1 MTTQT
6 AALSKISVLFDRVL
20 VAVDDDGERRS
31 RAGILIPATAQVAKR
46 LVWAKVKAVGPH
58 VRTVRV
64 GDRVLFGSEE
74 RYEVDIEGED
84 FILLR
89 ERDLHVVMKDD
100 HAQETGMYL

>member
-1 MTTQT
+1 METSS
-6 AALSKISVLFDRVL
+6 LSKISVLFDRVL

-46 LVWAKVKAVGPH
+46 LVWAKVKAVGTH
-58 VRTVRV
+58 VRSVRV
-64 GDRVLFGSEE
+64 GDRVLFGAEE

-89 ERDLHVVMKDD
+89 ERDLHVVMKDE

>member
-1 MTTQT
+1 METSS
-6 AALSKISVLFDRVL
+6 LSKISVLFDRVL

-58 VRTVRV
+58 VRSVRV
-64 GDRVLFGSEE
+64 GDRVLFGAEE

-89 ERDLHVVMKDD
+89 ERDLHVVMKDE

>member
-1 MTTQT
+1 VTTQT

-46 LVWAKVKAVGPH
+46 LVWARVKAVGPH

-64 GDRVLFGSEE
+64 GDRVLFGAEE

-89 ERDLHVVMKDD
+89 ERDLHIVMKDD
-100 HAQETGMYL
+100 LTQETGMYL

>member
-46 LVWAKVKAVGPH
+46 LVWARVKAMGPH

-64 GDRVLFGSEE
+64 GDRVLFGAEE

-89 ERDLHVVMKDD
+89 ERDLHIVMKDD
-100 HAQETGMYL
+100 LTQETGMYL

>member
-1 MTTQT
+1 MTTET
-6 AALSKISVLFDRVL
+6 TSLSKIAVLFDRVL

-58 VRTVRV
+58 VRSVRV
-64 GDRVLFGSEE
+64 GDRVLFGAEE

-89 ERDLHVVMKDD
+89 ERDLHVVMKDE